1 MKTFPDIAKRVR
13 AGNAIVEEGAEA
25 SKDVCYQHLVDVIG
39 MRATVATRAQFAMR
53 VYLPNSTPLELVDG
67 GAGIFDN
74 LSYSPDLPGGSGAS
88 MRRRLEVWVNEGGAV
103 AGRNGHEFKVSQS
116 DASGA

>member
-1 MKTFPDIAKRVR
+1 MKTFPDIAKRVP

-53 VYLPNSTPLELVDG
+53 GFSPNSTLLELVDG

-74 LSYSPDLPGGSGAS
+74 LSYSPGLPGGPGTS

-103 AGRNGHEFKVSQS
+103 AGRNGHNVNLS
-116 DASGA
+116 